1 MFYYFNDIIKLED
14 IDSDNILIDEK
25 AFENILIY
33 DVSYKT
39 LIGAKLLRIR
49 FDLIDGFIITYDVT
63 RYLVLFG
70 PGKYDAIYN
79 RIRYLI
85 SLKSSITYVFC
96 HNYAKIK
103 VDYYNF
109 LPIEKI
115 LHNVIILVKFLIKI
129 KVFYH
134 YNIFVEKCL

>member
-1 MFYYFNDIIKLED
+1 MIE
-14 IDSDNILIDEK
+14 
-25 AFENILIY
+25 
-33 DVSYKT
+33 
-39 LIGAKLLRIR
+39 AKLLRIR

-115 LHNVIILVKFLIKI
+115 LHNVIILIKFLIQI

-134 YNIFVEKCL
+134 YNIFIEKCL